1 MESNIANL
9 YVFKALEA
17 YPWELAK
24 AVESLNY
31 ALSYEPE
38 NVRALCL
45 MAKVHSE
52 QLGDNEAAKNL
63 YERALTVRLDIPQ
76 VYPEYIQLL
85 LENEDFTEAQKLID
99 FAGTV
104 KGIDKG
110 GIKVLQ
116 AQLFEINGTFEAAE
130 KVLKEA
136 QDLGLNADFI
146 IFVDGEL
153 ERVTKKRERQNRNQK
168 EDSLKE
174 VKAETVSNKWMHRL
188 NGLL

>member
-85 LENEDFTEAQKLID
+85 LENEDFTQAQKLID
-99 FAGTV
+99 FASTV

-136 QDLGLNADFI
+136 QDVGLNADFI

>member
-99 FAGTV
+99 FASTV

-136 QDLGLNADFI
+136 QDVGLNADFI
-146 IFVDGEL
+146 LFVDGEL

>member
-99 FAGTV
+99 FASTV

-130 KVLKEA
+130 KILKEA
-136 QDLGLNADFI
+136 QDVGLNADFI
-146 IFVDGEL
+146 LFVDGEL